1 MIILPTLLLVNEW
14 FYNAK
19 WASDLFLGI
28 RGRCDFN
35 QIGHLIEALS
45 IILKNISY
53 TTLKCSDISKALHQL
68 LLLGQKNINF
78 THNFIA
84 WQKGPS
90 WSWSYGSWIYNYLY
104 NQCQSLLKLWVWTL
118 FMTRCTWYNIMWSSL
133 SVTCG
138 RSVVFFGYSDFL
150 HQ

>member
-1 MIILPTLLLVNEW
+1 MLDWILDQYALNDKQQHKNRLTFYFVNEELSIMLHNTIYCLIEVATLLLVNEW

-78 THNFIA
+78 ITSPPYS
-84 WQKGPS
+84 QK
-90 WSWSYGSWIYNYLY
+90 
-104 NQCQSLLKLWVWTL
+104 
-118 FMTRCTWYNIMWSSL
+118 
-133 SVTCG
+133 
-138 RSVVFFGYSDFL
+138 
-150 HQ
+150 